1 MESKSI
7 AFSNCL
13 VIVTKAPQTD
23 QDRLKA
29 IFQSITAESCPHTYN
44 FHLHTI
50 HSDGRLEPQQ
60 LVQQAI
66 DTGITSLAIT
76 DHHSVGG
83 YWRALELLQSQPL
96 DSASSL
102 PHLWTGIEITSR
114 LLETQVHIL
123 GYGFDPHH
131 GALQPYLVG
140 SAPSGHQAQANQV
153 INTLHAAGGLAVL
166 AHPARYRRSVK
177 ELVNAAVQ
185 AGIDGIETFYCYGNN
200 DPWEPS
206 PSQTQTLMRLAD
218 QHSLLQ
224 TCGTDTHGLDIRRR
238 L

>member
-1 MESKSI
+1 MESGSI

-13 VIVTKAPQTD
+13 VIVTKTLQTD
-23 QDRLKA
+23 VGRLKE
-29 IFQSITAESCPHTYN
+29 IFQSVTAESCPHAYN
-44 FHLHTI
+44 FHLHTL

-66 DTGITSLAIT
+66 KAGLASLAIT
-76 DHHSVGG
+76 DHHSVDG
-83 YWRALELLQSQPL
+83 YWSALELLQAQPSQ
-96 DSASSL
+96 SL
-102 PHLWTGIEITSR
+102 PQLWTGIEITSK

-131 GALQPYLVG
+131 AALQSYLLG
-140 SAPSGHQAQANQV
+140 SAPAGHQAQANQV
-153 INTLHAAGGLAVL
+153 ITALHEAGGLAVL

-177 ELVNAAVQ
+177 ELVSAAAQ
-185 AGIDGIETFYCYGNN
+185 AGMDGIETFYCYGNK

-206 PSQTQTLMRLAD
+206 PSQTNTLMRLAN
-218 QHSLLQ
+218 QHNLLQ
-224 TCGTDTHGLDIRRR
+224 TCGTDTHGLDICRR

>member
-1 MESKSI
+1 MESGSI

-13 VIVTKAPQTD
+13 VIVTKTLQTD
-23 QDRLKA
+23 VSRLKE
-29 IFQSITAESCPHTYN
+29 IFQSITAESCPHAYN
-44 FHLHTI
+44 FHLHTL

-66 DTGITSLAIT
+66 KAGLTSLAIT
-76 DHHSVGG
+76 DHHSVDG
-83 YWRALELLQSQPL
+83 YWSALELLQAQPSQ
-96 DSASSL
+96 SL
-102 PHLWTGIEITSR
+102 PQLWTGIEITSK

-131 GALQPYLVG
+131 AALQSYLVG
-140 SAPSGHQAQANQV
+140 SAPAGHQAQANQV
-153 INTLHAAGGLAVL
+153 ITALHEAGGLAVL

-177 ELVNAAVQ
+177 ELVSAAAQ
-185 AGIDGIETFYCYGNN
+185 AGMDGIETFYCYGNK

-206 PSQTQTLMRLAD
+206 PSQTNTLMRLAN
-218 QHSLLQ
+218 QHNLLQ
-224 TCGTDTHGLDIRRR
+224 TCGTDTHGLDICRR

>member
-1 MESKSI
+1 MESGSI

-13 VIVTKAPQTD
+13 VIVTKTLQTD
-23 QDRLKA
+23 VGRLKE
-29 IFQSITAESCPHTYN
+29 IFQSITAESCPHAYN
-44 FHLHTI
+44 FHLHTL

-66 DTGITSLAIT
+66 KAGLASLAIT
-76 DHHSVGG
+76 DHHSVDG
-83 YWRALELLQSQPL
+83 YWSALELLQAQPSQ
-96 DSASSL
+96 SL
-102 PHLWTGIEITSR
+102 PQLWTGIEITSK

-131 GALQPYLVG
+131 AALQSYLLG
-140 SAPSGHQAQANQV
+140 SAPAGHQAQANHV
-153 INTLHAAGGLAVL
+153 ITALHEAGGLAVL

-177 ELVNAAVQ
+177 ELVSAAAQ
-185 AGIDGIETFYCYGNN
+185 AGMDGIETFYCYGNK

-206 PSQTQTLMRLAD
+206 PSQTNTLMRLAN
-218 QHSLLQ
+218 QHNLLQ
-224 TCGTDTHGLDIRRR
+224 TCGTDTHGLDICRR

>member
-1 MESKSI
+1 MESGSI

-13 VIVTKAPQTD
+13 VIVTKTLQTD
-23 QDRLKA
+23 VGRLKE
-29 IFQSITAESCPHTYN
+29 IFQSITAESCPHAYN
-44 FHLHTI
+44 FHLHTL

-66 DTGITSLAIT
+66 KAGLTSLAIT
-76 DHHSVGG
+76 DHHSVDG
-83 YWRALELLQSQPL
+83 YWSALELLQAQPSQ
-96 DSASSL
+96 SL
-102 PHLWTGIEITSR
+102 PQLWTGIEITSK

-131 GALQPYLVG
+131 AALQSYLLG
-140 SAPSGHQAQANQV
+140 SAPAGHQAQANHV
-153 INTLHAAGGLAVL
+153 ITALHEAGGLAVL

-177 ELVNAAVQ
+177 ELVSAAAQ
-185 AGIDGIETFYCYGNN
+185 AGMDGIETFYCYGNK

-206 PSQTQTLMRLAD
+206 PSQTNTLMRLAN
-218 QHSLLQ
+218 QHNLLQ
-224 TCGTDTHGLDIRRR
+224 TCGTDTHGLDICRR

>member
-1 MESKSI
+1 MESRSI

-13 VIVTKAPQTD
+13 VIVTKVRQTD
-23 QDRLKA
+23 IGRLKA

-44 FHLHTI
+44 FHLHTV
-50 HSDGRLEPQQ
+50 HSDGRLKPQQ

-76 DHHSVGG
+76 DHHSVDG
-83 YWRALELLQSQPL
+83 YWSALERLQAQSPA
-96 DSASSL
+96 SPSSL
-102 PHLWTGIEITSR
+102 PELWTGIEITSK
-114 LLETQVHIL
+114 LLETHVHIL

-131 GALQPYLVG
+131 VALQPYLVG
-140 SAPSGHQAQANQV
+140 SAPMGHQAQANQV
-153 INTLHAAGGLAVL
+153 ITALHAAGGLAVL

-177 ELVNAAVQ
+177 ELVSGAVQ
-185 AGIDGIETFYCYGNN
+185 AGIDGIETFYCYGNK

-206 PSQTQTLMRLAD
+206 SSQTNTLMRLAD
-218 QHSLLQ
+218 QHNLLQ

>member
-1 MESKSI
+1 MESGSI

-13 VIVTKAPQTD
+13 VIVTKTLQTD
-23 QDRLKA
+23 VGRLKE
-29 IFQSITAESCPHTYN
+29 IFQSITAESCPHAYN
-44 FHLHTI
+44 FHLHTL

-66 DTGITSLAIT
+66 KAGLTSLAIT
-76 DHHSVGG
+76 DHHSVDG
-83 YWRALELLQSQPL
+83 YWSALELLQAQPSQ
-96 DSASSL
+96 SL
-102 PHLWTGIEITSR
+102 PQLWTGIEITSK

-131 GALQPYLVG
+131 AALQSYLLG
-140 SAPSGHQAQANQV
+140 SAPAGHQAQANQV
-153 INTLHAAGGLAVL
+153 ITALHEAGGLAVL

-177 ELVNAAVQ
+177 ELVSAAAQ
-185 AGIDGIETFYCYGNN
+185 AGIDGIETFYCYGNK

-206 PSQTQTLMRLAD
+206 PSQTNTLMRLAN
-218 QHSLLQ
+218 QHNLLQ
-224 TCGTDTHGLDIRRR
+224 TCGTDTHGLDICRR

>member
-1 MESKSI
+1 MESGSI

-13 VIVTKAPQTD
+13 VIVTKTLQTD
-23 QDRLKA
+23 VGRLKE
-29 IFQSITAESCPHTYN
+29 IFQSITAESCPHAYN
-44 FHLHTI
+44 FHLHTL

-66 DTGITSLAIT
+66 KAGLASLAIT
-76 DHHSVGG
+76 DHHSVDG
-83 YWRALELLQSQPL
+83 YWSALELLQAQPSQ
-96 DSASSL
+96 SL
-102 PHLWTGIEITSR
+102 PQLWTGIEITSK

-131 GALQPYLVG
+131 AALQSYLLG
-140 SAPSGHQAQANQV
+140 SAPAGHQAQANQV
-153 INTLHAAGGLAVL
+153 ITALHEAGGLAVL

-177 ELVNAAVQ
+177 ELVSAAAQ
-185 AGIDGIETFYCYGNN
+185 AGMDGIETFYCYGNK

-206 PSQTQTLMRLAD
+206 PSQTNTLMRLAN
-218 QHSLLQ
+218 QHNLLQ
-224 TCGTDTHGLDIRRR
+224 TCGTDTHGLDICRR

>member
-1 MESKSI
+1 MESGSI

-13 VIVTKAPQTD
+13 VIVTKTLQTD
-23 QDRLKA
+23 VGRLKE
-29 IFQSITAESCPHTYN
+29 IFQSITAESCPHAYN
-44 FHLHTI
+44 FHLHTL

-66 DTGITSLAIT
+66 KAGLTSLAIT
-76 DHHSVGG
+76 DHHSVDG
-83 YWRALELLQSQPL
+83 YWSALELLQAQPSQ
-96 DSASSL
+96 SL
-102 PHLWTGIEITSR
+102 PQLWTGIEITSK

-131 GALQPYLVG
+131 AALQSYLLG
-140 SAPSGHQAQANQV
+140 SAPAGHQAQANQV
-153 INTLHAAGGLAVL
+153 ITALHEAGGLAVL

-177 ELVNAAVQ
+177 ELVSAAAQ
-185 AGIDGIETFYCYGNN
+185 AGMDGIETFYCYGNK

-206 PSQTQTLMRLAD
+206 PSQTNTLMRLAN
-218 QHSLLQ
+218 QHNLLQ
-224 TCGTDTHGLDIRRR
+224 TCGTDTHGLDICRR

>member
-1 MESKSI
+1 MESGSI

-13 VIVTKAPQTD
+13 VIVTKTLQTD
-23 QDRLKA
+23 VGRLKE

-44 FHLHTI
+44 FHLHTL

-66 DTGITSLAIT
+66 KAGLTSLAIT
-76 DHHSVGG
+76 DHHSVDG
-83 YWRALELLQSQPL
+83 YWSALELLQAQPSQ
-96 DSASSL
+96 SL
-102 PHLWTGIEITSR
+102 PQLWTGIEITSK

-131 GALQPYLVG
+131 AALQSYLLG
-140 SAPSGHQAQANQV
+140 SAPAGHQAQANQV
-153 INTLHAAGGLAVL
+153 ITALHEAGGLAVL

-177 ELVNAAVQ
+177 ELVSAAAQ
-185 AGIDGIETFYCYGNN
+185 AGIDGIETFYCYGNK

-206 PSQTQTLMRLAD
+206 PSQTNTLMRLAN
-218 QHSLLQ
+218 QHNLLQ
-224 TCGTDTHGLDIRRR
+224 TCGTDTHGLDICRR